1 MRIKL
6 NNQTVQID
14 PRLTLQILLRE
25 YHVPETGLAAAINNR
40 VIPHSSWSST
50 VLSEHDEITLFQAIA
65 GG

>member
-6 NNQTVQID
+6 NNETIQID
-14 PRLTLQILLRE
+14 PTFTLQTLLNE
-25 YHVPETGLAAAINNR
+25 YYVPEAGLAAAINDR
-40 VIPHSSWSST
+40 VIPHSSWAST